1 MIDHSGSLKN
11 QMLVQSLLEWFWNNR
26 RILPWRENRT
36 AYGTWVSETMLQ
48 QTKVATVIPYY
59 NRFLSLFPDIITLS
73 TAPQE
78 EVFKVWEGLGYYSR
92 AKNLQNGAKYCVDH
106 FGGKL
111 PESTGQLLTIPGI
124 GPYTAGAIA
133 SLSFGLIEPA
143 VDGNVIRVFSRLFAL
158 FVYPQDMKARKEIA
172 ETIRVL
178 LPEGN
183 AGDFNEAVMD
193 LGATICTP
201 TNPNCKSCPLST
213 LCEAFL
219 IDRQKD
225 LPLKKAKKEN
235 PVLPYTILVL
245 QKGAE
250 FFIRKRPNTGL
261 LASLFEFPSFPGH
274 LTSDQLKENINKDF
288 GIPPG
293 QIMSIT
299 SLGSSTHIFSHL
311 KWQMEGYHVSLFDGS
326 EKQGILSAKSAEYF
340 NDQQKVP
347 PPLPFAEKQLQG
359 DFYPIN
365 AIRKMAFPSAIRAYT
380 AFILKDL
387 IDS

>member
-1 MIDHSGSLKN
+1 MIYFFQKRIKCGMIDLDSKTKS
-11 QMLVQSLLEWFWNNR
+11 QRIVQSLLEWFWDNR

-48 QTKVATVIPYY
+48 QTKVATVIPYF

-92 AKNLQNGAKYCVDH
+92 ARNLQNGAKYCVEH
-106 FGGKL
+106 FEGKL

-133 SLSFGLIEPA
+133 SLAFGLMEPA

-158 FVYPQDMKARKEIA
+158 FVYPQDVKARKEIA
-172 ETIRVL
+172 EIIRAL

-193 LGATICTP
+193 LGAAICTP

-225 LPLKKAKKEN
+225 LPLRKGKKEN
-235 PVLPYTILVL
+235 PVFPYTILVL
-245 QKGAE
+245 QKDTE
-250 FFIRKRPNTGL
+250 FFIRKRPDTGL
-261 LASLFEFPSFPGH
+261 LASLFEFPSFPGL
-274 LTSDQLKENINKDF
+274 LTPDQLEENIQRDF

-293 QIMSIT
+293 QIISIT
-299 SLGSSTHIFSHL
+299 PLGGSTHVFSHL
-311 KWQMEGYHVSLFDGS
+311 KWQMEGYHVSLLDGS
-326 EKQGILSAKSAEYF
+326 
-340 NDQQKVP
+340 
-347 PPLPFAEKQLQG
+347 EKQLQG
-359 DFYPIN
+359 DFYPIS
-365 AIRKMAFPSAIRAYT
+365 AISKMAFPSAIRAYT
-380 AFILKDL
+380 SFILRNN
-387 IDS
+387 